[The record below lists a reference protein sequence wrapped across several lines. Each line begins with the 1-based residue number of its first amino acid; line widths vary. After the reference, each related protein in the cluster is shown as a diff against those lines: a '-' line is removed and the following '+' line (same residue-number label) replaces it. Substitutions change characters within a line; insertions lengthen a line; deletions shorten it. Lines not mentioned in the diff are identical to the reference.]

1 MTQGIETHLPELM
14 STSVQFVWPSLA
26 YLLLDT
32 GSPESTWSAQ
42 HLCVHVCSAAS
53 ACVQLFV
60 TPWTVAH
67 QAPLSMGFSRQE
79 YWSGFPCPPPE
90 DLPNPGIKPY
100 FLCLLRWQVD
110 SLFTESPGK
119 PSISESW
126 SVLGRSCRCFPR
138 DLGQNEETNQGPLG
152 VMGS

>member
-1 MTQGIETHLPELM
+1 MTQGIETHLPEPM

-26 YLLLDT
+26 YVLLDP

-53 ACVQLFV
+53 LCVQLFV
-60 TPWTVAH
+60 TLWTVAH
-67 QAPLSMGFSRQE
+67 QSPLSMGFSRQE

-90 DLPNPGIKPY
+90 DLPNPGIEPY
-100 FLCLLRWQVD
+100 FLCLLRLQVD
-110 SLFTESPGK
+110 SLSTESPGK

-126 SVLGRSCRCFPR
+126 SILGGSCSCFPR